1 MSKRKLA
8 EIIGVCILAIII
20 IVVITMLSPTPMSE
34 PVLVTHNCTDH
45 TTTSIEAQGEVT
57 DDGGTITRRGFY
69 YGTGLLYGLEFDGID
84 DQVVLPAGSQP
95 TGAFTLA
102 IWCKPTSWDYA
113 AYPGLFGG
121 VGLQSYE
128 GGGLSGIAITRYYDA
143 TTATDKLVFDV
154 ADGTNAARRKIAP
167 LITKIAPPGKWSFI
181 VLTNS
186 GVAEPG
192 GLKLYRNSAIPV
204 GNTTGAASV
213 RWSENQ
219 TTLGNSG
226 WYSKGYFKGIIGEV
240 RIYDRALNTA
250 EITAL
255 YNGQDVTGSLRGYW
269 KLDEGSGDTAYDSS
283 GNDNNG
289 SLEGAPERVLADWD
303 LTDEGDIVYETGNF
317 RTGTYSLNIT
327 GLEPDTWY
335 RIMAFAENEA
345 GIGYGNIVT
354 CKTLE

>member
-1 MSKRKLA
+1 MKTL
-8 EIIGVCILAIII
+8 GIII
-20 IVVITMLSPTPMSE
+20 ALLLLCTLVACAGAGTPTSKPMVVTLS
-34 PVLVTHNCTDH
+34 CTD
-45 TTTSIEAQGEVT
+45 TAMTSLKVQGQVT
-57 DDGGTITRRGFY
+57 GGGAITRRGFY
-69 YGTGLLYGLEFDGID
+69 YDTDPLYGLEFDGID

-102 IWCKPTSWDYA
+102 IWCKPTSWDHA

-255 YNGQDVTGSLRGYW
+255 YNGQDVTGDLRGYW
-269 KLDEGSGDTAYDSS
+269 KLDEGAGTKAYDSS
-283 GNDNNG
+283 GNNNDG
-289 SLEGAPERVLADWD
+289 TLVKGPVWY
-303 LTDEGDIVYETGNF
+303 TGGDIADETGNF
-317 RTGTYSLNIT
+317 GTGIYSLNIT
-327 GLEPDTWY
+327 GLESNTWY
-335 RIMAFAENEA
+335 RIMAFAENA
-345 GIGYGNIVT
+345 LGTGYGEVVT
-354 CKTLE
+354 CSTLK